1 MYGNVRGST
10 VLISFFLSWVIFI
23 IYLCIILNINLDYF
37 FIALKATNLAPFPL
51 DWSLFCLTFRLI
63 FLLKIQMQRS
73 SDQNLE
79 NYFSTFVPIFFW
91 WFLVISIIA
100 EEFVLKRSSIFR
112 RVILSPKEWFSFL
125 PMWHFWE
132 KFGQNWWWNAIKN
145 AW

>member
-1 MYGNVRGST
+1 MKRNWFFQSKQQLRGFSEGD
-10 VLISFFLSWVIFI
+10 FI
-23 IYLCIILNINLDYF
+23 DRGILLW
-37 FIALKATNLAPFPL
+37 PFPL

-73 SDQNLE
+73 SDQNSE

-91 WFLVISIIA
+91 WFLVISTIV
-100 EEFVLKRSSIFR
+100 EEFVLTRSSIFR
-112 RVILSPKEWFSFL
+112 HVILSPKEWFSFL